1 MTACVNKKSKRVAAV
16 VTASLVGAL
25 SIGAP
30 AVALA
35 ANNTS
40 IDLLA
45 VDWTSGAKL
54 TKATD
59 GKGNALS
66 GDLSKQAFVEG
77 SGKYLV
83 PVEAASD
90 FATTDLTDAKVEY
103 FKTNGDKIADPDTY
117 FAQKGHI
124 SWFEARVTLD
134 GKTASFKFKV
144 VSENA
149 LEGAKVKGSLV
160 YNGKDQKNDIKFVDS
175 EGYDLDMTGVTKSFT
190 TATGGTAD
198 LSQAGSHIA
207 TLTKDGKSYN
217 VPFTID
223 TLDLS
228 EASIVVKD
236 KKGAFAS
243 TDDLLKAIEING
255 AALPNAIGDLV
266 VTKVTNP
273 SGAAVINGG
282 AGEYT
287 VEFADKVSADQMH
300 GANVTGTATVKFSIL
315 NNVVAD
321 ENTGSFK
328 YGSKK
333 NVTELTFALVDGESF
348 DASKLA
354 LVGSDDVVYSGDA
367 VEVTYYDTVN
377 KKAVDASALA
387 NAGEYTATFRIKPVQ
402 DFATGAWTGGTKS
415 ININIQGA
423 EVQSNEG
430 LAFYFDGEL
439 SGDSKSVTYD
449 GTDQLKRLSVVIK
462 QDGKTYEEGK
472 DYTLEVT
479 KSDKKTVTEAVNHDT
494 YTVTVKP
501 LTFKLEGDKDFILTV
516 DKAKIATATD
526 GLKDFL
532 YNGSE
537 TSYVN
542 DAVAYTGEE
551 VATPAV
557 QYPVLNAD
565 GTVKKEDGKVVYAE
579 LASDMYNVVSIKN
592 SDGKAV
598 KAAKDAGTYT
608 VKIALTDKASK
619 NYELKDAEFTFMVQ
633 KYKPFLDVE
642 SPAWYASPLE
652 TAKMNNYVNG
662 VGNTGLFSPN
672 ADITRA
678 DAVCVLYNMAGGK
691 LNADGEFGFTEDTG
705 YVTGFSDVDG
715 HAYFA
720 KALAWAKAAGVA
732 NGSNGQ
738 FRPYDKITREEF
750 ASLLANFAKVKG
762 DYVAVDADAVL
773 GSATD
778 YTAWAKSNVAWAKA
792 NGIMGNNGSAI
803 DGTGNITRAQVAA
816 MAVNYQP
823 EKL

>member
-1 MTACVNKKSKRVAAV
+1 
-16 VTASLVGAL
+16 
-25 SIGAP
+25 
-30 AVALA
+30 
-35 ANNTS
+35 
-40 IDLLA
+40 
-45 VDWTSGAKL
+45 
-54 TKATD
+54 
-59 GKGNALS
+59 
-66 GDLSKQAFVEG
+66 
-77 SGKYLV
+77 
-83 PVEAASD
+83 
-90 FATTDLTDAKVEY
+90 
-103 FKTNGDKIADPDTY
+103 
-117 FAQKGHI
+117 
-124 SWFEARVTLD
+124 
-134 GKTASFKFKV
+134 
-144 VSENA
+144 
-149 LEGAKVKGSLV
+149 
-160 YNGKDQKNDIKFVDS
+160 
-175 EGYDLDMTGVTKSFT
+175 MTGVTKSFT

-198 LSQAGSHIA
+198 LSQAGSYIA

-273 SGAAVINGG
+273 SGAAAINGG

-287 VEFADKVSADQMH
+287 VEFADKVPADQKS

-415 ININIQGA
+415 IKINIQGA

-592 SDGKAV
+592 SGKTV

-608 VKIALTDKASK
+608 VKVALTDKASK

-652 TAKMNNYVNG
+652 TAKMNKYVNG

-691 LNADGEFGFTEDTG
+691 LNADGEFGFSEDGG

-750 ASLLANFAKVKG
+750 ASLLANFSKVKG
-762 DYVAVDADAVL
+762 DYVAVDADEVL

-778 YTAWAKSNVAWAKA
+778 YSAWAKANVAWAKA

>member
-149 LEGAKVKGSLV
+149 REGAKVKGSLV

-175 EGYDLDMTGVTKSFT
+175 EGYALDMTGVTKSFT

-198 LSQAGSHIA
+198 LSQAGSYIA

-321 ENTGSFK
+321 ENTGSFM
-328 YGSKK
+328 YGRKK

-579 LASDMYNVVSIKN
+579 LASDMYNVVAIKN
-592 SDGKAV
+592 SAGKAV

-691 LNADGEFGFTEDTG
+691 LNADGEFGFT
-705 YVTGFSDVDG
+705 DVN
-715 HAYFA
+715 
-720 KALAWAKAAGVA
+720 A
-732 NGSNGQ
+732 NLR
-738 FRPYDKITREEF
+738 FTF
-750 ASLLANFAKVKG
+750 
-762 DYVAVDADAVL
+762 
-773 GSATD
+773 
-778 YTAWAKSNVAWAKA
+778 
-792 NGIMGNNGSAI
+792 
-803 DGTGNITRAQVAA
+803 
-816 MAVNYQP
+816 
-823 EKL
+823 